1 MKIMMYERPNGKYG
15 VRNRIAVIPSV
26 ACVNHVAQ
34 KIADAVETAD
44 AYTHPYGCDQL
55 GYDKEL
61 SQRCLEKMGTHPNVG
76 AVLVVGLGCEEIL
89 PHELYENIKKVQP
102 NTELIVMQETGGTE
116 LCVNKGIEIC
126 GGFERELAKQERVP
140 ADISNLTVGVE
151 CGGSDFTS
159 GIASNPA
166 VGEFTEMLCELG
178 GKVVFG
184 ETTELMGSEDII
196 GELCESSDIYDFIV
210 GKIKRIEDV
219 AVSMKVD
226 LRGTQPSPGNIDGG
240 LSTIEE
246 KSLGGICKI
255 GRSKITDAIE
265 FGETAVKNGVTFVD
279 TPGNDMA
286 CSLGLCCAGAQIVIF
301 TTGRGTPM
309 GFAAAPVIK
318 VTANDKIAKI
328 MDDNFD
334 MDLSKIVGG
343 EMSIAD
349 GGKAVFER
357 VTETAEGKE
366 TAAERLGHREFSLYR
381 VSPILT

>member
-1 MKIMMYERPNGKYG
+1 MKIMMYERPNGTYG

-26 ACVNHVAQ
+26 ACVNHVAES
-34 KIADAVETAD
+34 IAAAVETAD

-55 GYDKEL
+55 GYDKVL

-102 NTELIVMQETGGTE
+102 NAELIVMQETGGTE
-116 LCVNKGIEIC
+116 YCVNKGIEIC
-126 GGFERELAKQERVP
+126 KNFEKMLAAQVRVP
-140 ADISNLTVGVE
+140 ADISNLTVGLE

-166 VGEFTEMLCELG
+166 LGEFAERLINLG

-184 ETTELMGSEDII
+184 ETAELMGSEGILNQ
-196 GELCESSDIYDFIV
+196 LCETEEIYNFIV
-210 GKIKRIEDV
+210 GKIKGVEDV

-226 LRGTQPSPGNIDGG
+226 LRGTQPSPGNIEGG

-246 KSLGGICKI
+246 KSLGGVCKI
-255 GRSKITDAIE
+255 GTNKIIDAIN
-265 FGETAVKNGVTFVD
+265 FGDSATKTGVTFVD

-286 CSLGLCCAGAQIVIF
+286 CTLGLCCAGAQIVIF

-318 VTANDKIAKI
+318 VTGNEKIAKI

-334 MDLSKIVGG
+334 LVFSKIVDG
-343 EMSIAD
+343 EMSISEA
-349 GGKAVFER
+349 GKATFDM

-366 TAAERLGHREFSLYR
+366 TCAEKLGHREFSLYR